1 MKGNE
6 GYISDHGVN
15 TTTEGGV
22 PPPTESSNQHVIF
35 LAIDV
40 SKSTATTLGQGKK
53 KITEIG
59 ISTLAT
65 SDLVLGRARG
75 EEACLMEWAKKI
87 RTRNFRIRE
96 WSNFQETDFVLGFGD
111 NFKKELGNSEWI
123 SVHNAPKLIASCFG
137 HTASPSALDGS
148 SVDIS
153 AAKISSTGVVFPE
166 EGGEGEKCNI
176 IVVGN
181 RVERKISELRD
192 IIGFDVTKLGN
203 VITKK
208 AIDVLD
214 MFRALQ
220 QNPKT
225 FTLHSLFQELDKPL
239 QMKANPVSF
248 PFWWFGKKKEKK
260 RDLIPCSQRHRESL
274 VTCVRRLPPIPQC
287 RPPSPSPVGH
297 AGGGPPG
304 QGFAKPIS
312 LLPLPFAPV
321 SFFSPPESQ
330 STSLLCYSCG
340 MSSQILFFSL
350 FFLLFLLRIE
360 ITPFAFDAL
369 IPRMSSLP
377 PKENLFF
384 GKLPN

>member
-6 GYISDHGVN
+6 GYMSDHGVD

-22 PPPTESSNQHVIF
+22 PPPTESSHQPVIF

-40 SKSTATTLGQGKK
+40 SKSTATRLGQGKK

-65 SDLVLGRARG
+65 SDLVLGRALG

-96 WSNFQETDFVLGFGD
+96 WSNVQETDLVLGYGD
-111 NFKKELGNSEWI
+111 NFKKELGNSKWI
-123 SVHNAPKLIASCFG
+123 SVHSAPKLIASCFG

-153 AAKISSTGVVFPE
+153 AANIYSTGVVFPE
-166 EGGEGEKCNI
+166 EGEGEKCSI
-176 IVVGN
+176 IVVGH
-181 RVERKISELRD
+181 RVEKKIRELRE

-203 VITKK
+203 VIIKK

-220 QNPKT
+220 QNPRT
-225 FTLHSLFQELDKPL
+225 RTLHSLFQELDKPL
-239 QMKANPVSF
+239 QTKANPVSF
-248 PFWWFGKKKEKK
+248 PFWWFGGGGNAV
-260 RDLIPCSQRHRESL
+260 IPCSQRHRESL
-274 VTCVRRLPPIPQC
+274 GTCVRRLPPIIRC

-297 AGGGPPG
+297 QGGVPPG
-304 QGFAKPIS
+304 QGFAKTNS
-312 LLPLPFAPV
+312 LLPLPFALV
-321 SFFSPPESQ
+321 SFF
-330 STSLLCYSCG
+330 LLPNPKALACFVIHAACQAKPFSF
-340 MSSQILFFSL
+340 LVFFSC
-350 FFLLFLLRIE
+350 FCYE
-360 ITPFAFDAL
+360 
-369 IPRMSSLP
+369 
-377 PKENLFF
+377 
-384 GKLPN
+384 

>member
-6 GYISDHGVN
+6 GYMSNHGVS
-15 TTTEGGV
+15 TTTECGV
-22 PPPTESSNQHVIF
+22 PPPTESSHQHVIF

-40 SKSTATTLGQGKK
+40 SKSTTTMLRQGKKK

-96 WSNFQETDFVLGFGD
+96 WSNFQETDLVLGYGD
-111 NFKKELGNSEWI
+111 NLKKELGNSEWI
-123 SVHNAPKLIASCFG
+123 SVHSAPKLIASCFG

-153 AAKISSTGVVFPE
+153 AANISSTGVVFPE
-166 EGGEGEKCNI
+166 EGGEIEKCNI
-176 IVVGN
+176 IVVGY
-181 RVERKISELRD
+181 RVEKKISELRD
-192 IIGFDVTKLGN
+192 IIGFDITKLGN

-220 QNPKT
+220 QDPKT
-225 FTLHSLFQELDKPL
+225 HTLHSLFQELDKPL
-239 QMKANPVSF
+239 QAKANPVSF
-248 PFWWFGKKKEKK
+248 PFWWFGEKKKK
-260 RDLIPCSQRHRESL
+260 DVIPRSQRHRESL
-274 VTCVRRLPPIPQC
+274 GTCVRRIPPITRC

-297 AGGGPPG
+297 PGGGPPR
-304 QGFAKPIS
+304 QGFAKTNS
-312 LLPLPFAPV
+312 LLLLPFAPV
-321 SFFSPPESQ
+321 FFFFSS
-330 STSLLCYSCG
+330 
-340 MSSQILFFSL
+340 
-350 FFLLFLLRIE
+350 RI
-360 ITPFAFDAL
+360 
-369 IPRMSSLP
+369 
-377 PKENLFF
+377 PKH
-384 GKLPN
+384 

>member
-6 GYISDHGVN
+6 GYMSNHGVS

-22 PPPTESSNQHVIF
+22 PPPTESSHQHVIF

-40 SKSTATTLGQGKK
+40 SRSTTTMLRQGKKK

-96 WSNFQETDFVLGFGD
+96 WSNVQETDLVLGYGD
-111 NFKKELGNSEWI
+111 NLKKELGNSEWI
-123 SVHNAPKLIASCFG
+123 SVHSAPKLIASCFG
-137 HTASPSALDGS
+137 YTASPSALDGS

-153 AAKISSTGVVFPE
+153 AANISSTGVVFPE

-176 IVVGN
+176 IVVGY
-181 RVERKISELRD
+181 RVEKKISELRD

-220 QNPKT
+220 QDPKT
-225 FTLHSLFQELDKPL
+225 HTLHSLFQELDKPL
-239 QMKANPVSF
+239 QTKANPVSF
-248 PFWWFGKKKEKK
+248 PFWWFGGGGGE
-260 RDLIPCSQRHRESL
+260 RRYS
-274 VTCVRRLPPIPQC
+274 TCVRRLPPSLDVVRQVLAQLGI
-287 RPPSPSPVGH
+287 RAEVHLARASP
-297 AGGGPPG
+297 
-304 QGFAKPIS
+304 K
-312 LLPLPFAPV
+312 
-321 SFFSPPESQ
+321 
-330 STSLLCYSCG
+330 
-340 MSSQILFFSL
+340 QILYCCCL
-350 FFLLFLLRIE
+350 LLLFSFSSSRI
-360 ITPFAFDAL
+360 
-369 IPRMSSLP
+369 
-377 PKENLFF
+377 PKH
-384 GKLPN
+384 

>member
-1 MKGNE
+1 MKGKE
-6 GYISDHGVN
+6 GYMSDHGIK

-22 PPPTESSNQHVIF
+22 PPPTKSSHQHVIF

-40 SKSTATTLGQGKK
+40 SKSTATMLGQGKK

-75 EEACLMEWAKKI
+75 EEACIMEWAKKI

-96 WSNFQETDFVLGFGD
+96 WSNVQETDLVLGYRD

-166 EGGEGEKCNI
+166 GGEGEKCNI
-176 IVVGN
+176 ILVGN
-181 RVERKISELRD
+181 RVEKKISELRD
-192 IIGFDVTKLGN
+192 IIGFDLTKLGN

-220 QNPKT
+220 QNPKS

-248 PFWWFGKKKEKK
+248 PFWWFGKKKRKK
-260 RDLIPCSQRHRESL
+260 RETLFP
-274 VTCVRRLPPIPQC
+274 VRRDIGKAWLPASGGF
-287 RPPSPSPVGH
+287 RPSLNVVRQVLAQLGMRAEVPLAMASPKQFLH
-297 AGGGPPG
+297 CLC
-304 QGFAKPIS
+304 
-312 LLPLPFAPV
+312 LL
-321 SFFSPPESQ
+321 
-330 STSLLCYSCG
+330 LL
-340 MSSQILFFSL
+340 FH
-350 FFLLFLLRIE
+350 FFLLLN
-360 ITPFAFDAL
+360 PKAL
-369 IPRMSSLP
+369 ACFVIHAACQAKSFSF
-377 PKENLFF
+377 LFF
-384 GKLPN
+384 FSCFCYE